1 MSGNGLG
8 VRRIRSG
15 LNISGSGWG
24 WVKNEWKWVGV
35 DGNGWEHGGY
45 MELSEG

>member
-15 LNISGSGWG
+15 LNISGSGWQ
-24 WVKNEWKWVGV
+24 WVGV